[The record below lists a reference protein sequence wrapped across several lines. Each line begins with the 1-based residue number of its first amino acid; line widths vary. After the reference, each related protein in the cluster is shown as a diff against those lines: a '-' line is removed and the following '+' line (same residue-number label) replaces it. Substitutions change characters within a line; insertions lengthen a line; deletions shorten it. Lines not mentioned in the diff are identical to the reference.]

1 MIKCNFF
8 DNIQILCKTI
18 HLLIQTLPLL
28 FYGFSFA
35 IIVASLM
42 KIKPDKMKKIILAFL
57 NVVIMLSAANA
68 QNGIN
73 FYRSYAAG
81 GRLAMFVD
89 SAAKNVY
96 YGNIFPNQPQT
107 FFNYLPEVNNVSVQI
122 YFGKTERVQDY
133 RYTILADNKPIVV
146 NKLIETVR
154 LKNADRGEEEIR
166 RSATLGSFSIKDKII
181 TILTYDIQRPQ
192 DVYKNVFYGGP
203 IPKAKIKTLAK
214 RFATK
219 KGVDYSYITDPKER
233 TNIIFTRKDDEL
245 TIVKDRSDIDYL
257 YYTSI
262 KDKHTNKVIFEST
275 AWQYGGYLDEAYK
288 LSPYIKIDKSI
299 FKKSGDYEI
308 IIQPLIK
315 WDRYSDCD
323 ISSEEIEKYV
333 TRHTLSIT
341 IDEESYTKLELFTY
355 AAIVTFSIGFVF
367 LVILYLTKKSNK
379 KKLAEKEQE
388 GSMIKLQLN
397 SIRSQLNPHFLFN
410 ALSSIQNLIN
420 KNEIDSANKYLS
432 KFARLTRN
440 VLKDNERISLLQE
453 KSLLDDY
460 LQMEQLRFGFQYT
473 INHSG
478 DLDLANI
485 EIPSMLLQPFV
496 ENAVKHGME
505 QKTTAGKIMI
515 EFMKQADNLVLTVT
529 DNGTGFDTER
539 KYTGLGLQLSD
550 SRVALLNRVYKENRF
565 ILVIQSSINGTKIC
579 LTLTDWL

>member
-1 MIKCNFF
+1 
-8 DNIQILCKTI
+8 
-18 HLLIQTLPLL
+18 
-28 FYGFSFA
+28 
-35 IIVASLM
+35 M
-42 KIKPDKMKKIILAFL
+42 KIKRDKMKKIILAFL
-57 NVVIMLSAANA
+57 HFVIMLSAANA
-68 QNGIN
+68 QNSIN
-73 FYRSYAAG
+73 FYHSYPAG

-89 SAAKNVY
+89 SGARNVY
-96 YGNIFPNQPQT
+96 YENIFPNQPQT
-107 FFNYLPEVNNVSVQI
+107 AFNYLKGIKNIGVQI
-122 YFGKTERVQDY
+122 YFRKTERVQDY
-133 RYTILADNKPIVV
+133 RYTILADNKPIAV
-146 NKLIETVR
+146 NKLIDTAQ
-154 LKNADRGEEEIR
+154 LKNVDRGEEEVR
-166 RSATLGSFSIKDKII
+166 RSATLGTFAIKDKTI

-192 DVYKNVFYGGP
+192 EVYKNVFYGRP
-203 IPKAKIKTLAK
+203 IPKAKIKTFAK

-219 KGVDYSYITDPKER
+219 NGVDYSYVTDPKDR
-233 TNIIFTRKDDEL
+233 TSITFTNKDDEL

-262 KDKHTNKVIFEST
+262 KDKQTNKIIFEST

-288 LSPYIKIDKSI
+288 LSPYVKIDKSI

-315 WDRYSDCD
+315 WDKYADSN
-323 ISSEEIEKYV
+323 ISSGEIEKYM

-355 AAIVTFSIGFVF
+355 AAIVTFSIGSVF
-367 LVILYLTKKSNK
+367 LVILYLTKKRNK
-379 KKLAEKEQE
+379 KKLIEKDQE

-410 ALSSIQNLIN
+410 ALSGIQNLIN

-432 KFARLTRN
+432 KFARLTRS
-440 VLKDNERISLLQE
+440 VLKDNERISLSQE

-478 DLDLANI
+478 NLDLTNI

-496 ENAVKHGME
+496 ENAVKHGMA
-505 QKTTAGKIMI
+505 QRTTAGKIMI
-515 EFMKQADNLVLTVT
+515 EFIKQADNLVLTVA
-529 DNGTGFDTER
+529 DNGNGFD
-539 KYTGLGLQLSD
+539 KGKKHNGLGLQLSD
-550 SRVALLNRVYKENRF
+550 SRLALLNKVYKENRF
-565 ILVIQSSINGTKIC
+565 ILVIESTTNGTKIC

>member
-1 MIKCNFF
+1 
-8 DNIQILCKTI
+8 
-18 HLLIQTLPLL
+18 
-28 FYGFSFA
+28 
-35 IIVASLM
+35 
-42 KIKPDKMKKIILAFL
+42 MKKIILAFL

-107 FFNYLPEVNNVSVQI
+107 SFNYLPEVNNVSVQI
-122 YFGKTERVQDY
+122 YFVKTDRVQDY
-133 RYTILADNKPIVV
+133 RYTILADNKPIAV
-146 NKLIETVR
+146 NKLIDTAR
-154 LKNADRGEEEIR
+154 LKNADRGEGEIR
-166 RSATLGSFSIKDKII
+166 LSATLGSFSIKDKII
-181 TILTYDIQRPQ
+181 TILTYDIQTPQ
-192 DVYKNVFYGGP
+192 DVYKNVFYGRP

-214 RFATK
+214 RFASK

-233 TNIIFTRKDDEL
+233 TSIIFTRRDDEL

-288 LSPYIKIDKSI
+288 LSPYINIDKSI

-315 WDRYSDCD
+315 WDRCLDCD

-355 AAIVTFSIGFVF
+355 AAIVTFCIGFVF
-367 LVILYLTKKSNK
+367 LVILYLTKKRNK

-388 GSMIKLQLN
+388 GNMIRLQLN
-397 SIRSQLNPHFLFN
+397 TIRSQLNPHFLFN
-410 ALSSIQNLIN
+410 ALSGIQNLIN

-460 LQMEQLRFGFQYT
+460 LQMEQMRFGFQYT

-478 DLDLANI
+478 DLDLTNI

-496 ENAVKHGME
+496 ENSVKHGME

-529 DNGTGFDTER
+529 DNGAGFDTER
-539 KYTGLGLQLSD
+539 KYTGLGLQLSE
-550 SRVALLNRVYKENRF
+550 SRLALLNRVYKENRF
-565 ILVIQSSINGTKIC
+565 ILVIQSSTNGTKIC
-579 LTLTDWL
+579 LTLMDWL

>member
-1 MIKCNFF
+1 MIKSNFF
-8 DNIQILCKTI
+8 DNIQILCKII

-28 FYGFSFA
+28 FDGFSFA

-42 KIKPDKMKKIILAFL
+42 KIKPDKMKKIILALL
-57 NVVIMLSAANA
+57 NVVIMLSAADA

-73 FYRSYAAG
+73 LYHSYAAG
-81 GRLAMFVD
+81 GRLAMCVD

-96 YGNIFPNQPQT
+96 YENIFPNQPQT

-122 YFGKTERVQDY
+122 YFRKTERVQDY
-133 RYTILADNKPIVV
+133 RYTILADNKPIAV
-146 NKLIETVR
+146 NKLIDTAR
-154 LKNADRGEEEIR
+154 LKNIDRGDEEIR
-166 RSATLGSFSIKDKII
+166 RSATLGTFSIKDKII

-192 DVYKNVFYGGP
+192 DIYKNVFYGKP
-203 IPKAKIKTLAK
+203 IPKARIKTFAK

-219 KGVDYSYITDPKER
+219 EGVDYSYITDPKER
-233 TNIIFTRKDDEL
+233 TSIIFTRKDDEL

-262 KDKHTNKVIFEST
+262 KDKQTNKIIFEST

-315 WDRYSDCD
+315 WDRYSDFD

-410 ALSSIQNLIN
+410 ALSGIQNLIN

-539 KYTGLGLQLSD
+539 KYTGFGLQLSD
-550 SRVALLNRVYKENRF
+550 SRIALLNRVYKENRF